1 MEDIIINFNKI
12 SLEKDNDLL
21 NNIKKYIDFIN
32 NQNQYTNKDLIIAQD
47 NYWRNNVNSMSLGNL
62 IDYINETIN
71 DENNIIISYLNIDI
85 KNYQYNILI
94 DLMMHHHLQ

>member
-71 DENNIIISYLNIDI
+71 D
-85 KNYQYNILI
+85 
-94 DLMMHHHLQ
+94 